1 MFGKFFLLLFVVF
14 IAVILDFA
22 TGKVSNYLILTG
34 LLAGFVVQFI
44 WGKDKISSVLLGAIV
59 PVAVLFIVF
68 MIGGI
73 GAGDVKLFA
82 VIGVF
87 LGVRGVF
94 TCIILAFIVGAVIS
108 IGKILI
114 YRNSIRYLDNLY
126 SYISLLNQTKKIQ
139 LYKKE
144 KANTIHFTL
153 PILISVVVYMG
164 GMV

>member
-1 MFGKFFLLLFVVF
+1 LFGKFLLLLLVVF
-14 IAVILDFA
+14 IAVILDFT
-22 TGKVSNYLILTG
+22 TGKVSNNLILAG
-34 LLAGFVVQFI
+34 LFMGIFVQII
-44 WGKDKISSVLLGAIV
+44 WEKDRISDVLLGGIV
-59 PVAVLFIVF
+59 PVVVLFLIF
-68 MIGGI
+68 LIGGI

-94 TCIILAFIVGAVIS
+94 TCIILAFLTGAVIS

-114 YRNSIRYLDNLY
+114 NKNSFCYLSNLY
-126 SYISLLNQTKKIQ
+126 SYISSFYRTKKIQ

-153 PILISVVVYMG
+153 PILIGVVIYMG